1 MFLKIH
7 RAPDGTTVVAVCD
20 RELINSTIADGDLE
34 ICITESFYGNR
45 LAAENE
51 VAEALARAENANIM
65 GERSVALA
73 VSLGIVSRSSCI
85 MIGNI
90 PHAQVFRL

>member
-20 RELINSTIADGDLE
+20 RELINSTITDGDLA
-34 ICITESFYGNR
+34 ICITESFYGSR
-45 LAAENE
+45 PAGESE

-73 VSLGIVSRSSCI
+73 VNLKIVSRSSCI
-85 MIGNI
+85 MIGDV